1 MSTFRIPV
9 LGFSTKPETSGA
21 VFFEPN
27 SVKGT
32 NDFFDELVVVFN
44 DTAAKETLYGSFQ
57 VPQNYVGTPKFV
69 VVWKTTATSGDVE
82 WDVDYRAVA
91 AGESLD
97 QATAQEAINQND
109 TAGGSTD
116 LAQEALLAAT
126 AGNFAVADTVQFL
139 LSRDGT
145 DGGDTISA
153 AVTVHSVHFEYTDA

>member
-1 MSTFRIPV
+1 MATFTIPI
-9 LGFSTKPETSGA
+9 LGFSTKPDTSGD

-44 DTAAKETLYGSFQ
+44 DTSAKDSLYGSFK
-57 VPQNYVGTPKFV
+57 VPQNYVGTPIFRV
-69 VVWKTTATSGDVE
+69 TWKTTATSGDVE

-97 QATAQEAINQND
+97 QVTAQESLNQND

-116 LAQEALLAAT
+116 LKQVADLSAT
-126 AGNFAVADTVQFL
+126 AGNFAAGDTVQFI

-145 DGGDTISA
+145 DAGDTISA
-153 AVTVHSVHFEYTDA
+153 AVTVHKFEFVYNDA